1 MQTRIFLINGCH
13 ETGISASFVQVNQEV
28 LLGIEWLWW
37 VLSTVDWEKERS
49 VWAVLKWAFL
59 SVTCCPH
66 FLKPWENLPF
76 NVKSPTYKSKHVGQ
90 SVQNIDFPHDLQLKH
105 FSNMCEIEKSW
116 EKVDQVAW
124 KWEPWM
130 DWSYHLKINIISACL
145 KLMTWT
151 ASNKVSRYNR
161 SRHSA
166 FHRFHNNVIFM
177 GYGYLHGLITV
188 WNTV

>member
-1 MQTRIFLINGCH
+1 MHEWGANKDFHGCN
-13 ETGISASFVQVNQEV
+13 ETGISCCQPS
-28 LLGIEWLWW
+28 LYRLPKKWW
-37 VLSTVDWEKERS
+37 VLSPVDWEKERS

-105 FSNMCEIEKSW
+105 FSNMCEIENPW

-124 KWEPWM
+124 KWELWM

-161 SRHSA
+161 SRHSP
-166 FHRFHNNVIFM
+166 FHRFYTVVFTKTVNNVIFM
-177 GYGYLHGLITV
+177 GCG
-188 WNTV
+188 